1 MKCMNVMQMQTLM
14 KNIFGHERLKELAQG
29 PCQTDSLRQVF
40 CISTLLDAN
49 LELGFL
55 VELTLI

>member
-1 MKCMNVMQMQTLM
+1 MHECNVNANSNEKHL
-14 KNIFGHERLKELAQG
+14 GHEILKELAQG

-55 VELTLI
+55 VELALI